1 MTSSKAKTTTAWPWL
16 ATLDFSG
23 ETKGIS
29 DAIMAN
35 HNIGELRS

>member
-1 MTSSKAKTTTAWPWL
+1 MIAIF

-29 DAIMAN
+29 DTILAN

>member
-1 MTSSKAKTTTAWPWL
+1 MIAIF

-29 DAIMAN
+29 GAIMAN